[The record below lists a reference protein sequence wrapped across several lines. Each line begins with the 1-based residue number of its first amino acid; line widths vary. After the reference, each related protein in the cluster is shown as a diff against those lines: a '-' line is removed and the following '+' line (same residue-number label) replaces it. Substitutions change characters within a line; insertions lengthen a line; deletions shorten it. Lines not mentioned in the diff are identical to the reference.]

1 MARPVGDDHR
11 NRNTTI
17 PRRKTVCDK
26 RVCNDRQKTVSNGNR
41 QGGKGQ
47 LILIYEQYFAS
58 RLSTDMSPMR
68 NLSASR
74 GRILSRTG
82 NLPL

>member
-26 RVCNDRQKTVSNGNR
+26 RVCNDRQK
-41 QGGKGQ
+41 QFLMEIGKA
-47 LILIYEQYFAS
+47 E
-58 RLSTDMSPMR
+58 MV
-68 NLSASR
+68 N
-74 GRILSRTG
+74 
-82 NLPL
+82 